1 MIHFYWYKLH
11 KKQTDPKIQI
21 AMFKFVKR
29 TLGFSKTESVRIL
42 MYHKVLPE
50 REIPSKDSLTVSV
63 ENLEKQ
69 LQYVK
74 NNYNTLF
81 FNDLNSNSDLKHKL
95 ILTFDDGYLN
105 NLQYMVPLL
114 EKYQLKATI
123 FIPTGLI
130 QNDETNQNRDMMT
143 FDEIRSLNPQYVEI
157 ALHSHTHKNYSQI
170 SLQEAADDLH
180 QNIRT
185 LEEKE
190 IPFTKVLAYPY
201 GKFPKKGVQKKEFFS
216 ILEKA
221 GITSALRIG
230 NNISYF
236 PWKNKFEIK
245 RIDIKGG
252 DSFDVF
258 KWKLKLGK
266 IKL

>member
-1 MIHFYWYKLH
+1 
-11 KKQTDPKIQI
+11 
-21 AMFKFVKR
+21 
-29 TLGFSKTESVRIL
+29 

-50 REIPSKDSLTVSV
+50 KKISGKDLLTVSA
-63 ENLEKQ
+63 EDLEKQ
-69 LQYVK
+69 FKYIK

-81 FNDLNSNSDLKHKL
+81 FNDLKANSQLKHKL

-105 NLQYMVPLL
+105 NLQYLVPLL
-114 EKYQLKATI
+114 EKYCLKATI
-123 FIPTGLI
+123 FIPTKLI
-130 QNDETNQNRDMMT
+130 QESETDENRQLMT
-143 FDEIRSLNPQYVEI
+143 FDEIRSLNPGIVEI
-157 ALHSHTHKNYSQI
+157 ALHSHSHKNFSEI
-170 SLQEAADDLH
+170 SLQEAADDIH
-180 QNIRT
+180 ENIRT
-185 LEEKE
+185 LEEKA

-201 GKFPKKGVQKKEFFS
+201 GKFPKKGAQKKEFFS

-221 GITSALRIG
+221 GIISAVRIG
-230 NNISYF
+230 NNIDYY

-258 KWKLKLGK
+258 KWKLRLGK

>member
-1 MIHFYWYKLH
+1 MLR
-11 KKQTDPKIQI
+11 
-21 AMFKFVKR
+21 FVKR
-29 TLGFSKTESVRIL
+29 TLGFSETESVRIL

-50 REIPSKDSLTVSV
+50 KKISRKDLLTVS
-63 ENLEKQ
+63 LEDMEQQFK
-69 LQYVK
+69 YIK

-81 FNDLNSNSDLKHKL
+81 FNDLQTNSQLKRKL

-105 NLQYMVPLL
+105 NFQYLIPLL
-114 EKYQLKATI
+114 EKYRLKATI
-123 FIPTGLI
+123 FIPTELI
-130 QNDETNQNRDMMT
+130 QKGETEENRQMMT
-143 FDEIRSLNPQYVEI
+143 FDEIKSLNPEFVEI
-157 ALHSHTHKNYSQI
+157 ALHSHSHKNYSQI
-170 SLQEAADDLH
+170 SLQEAEEDLYR
-180 QNIRT
+180 NIST
-185 LEEKE
+185 LEEKA

-201 GKFPKKGVQKKEFFS
+201 GKFPKKGEQKKEFFS

-221 GITSALRIG
+221 GITSAVRIG
-230 NNISYF
+230 NNIAYY

-258 KWKLKLGK
+258 KWKLRLGK